1 MARFNYTKA
10 RAKSLDIIQKFGLT
24 ANVTLKGTIGGMNA
38 IGETIADELDIV
50 INGYASPV
58 LYYSSSST
66 MTKYEQENVIA
77 GDGYMFFYYDKNK
90 SIRENSQVKNWYS
103 YYFSRPIEG
112 TPLVNMTHEDNGTTW
127 RVQAINELSSRDGVT
142 VVTKVMLR
150 R

>member
-24 ANVTLKGTIGGMNA
+24 ANVTLKGTIGGTNA
-38 IGETIADELDIV
+38 IGETIPDEPDIV
-50 INGYASPV
+50 INGLASPV
-58 LYYSSSST
+58 LYYNT
-66 MTKYEQENVIA
+66 QTKMTKYEQENVIA
-77 GDGYMFFYYDKNK
+77 GDGYMFFYSD
-90 SIRENSQVKNWYS
+90 
-103 YYFSRPIEG
+103 EG
-112 TPLVNMTHEDNGTTW
+112 KPLVNMTHEDNGTTW